1 MKDDA
6 LQVRRVERI
15 HGRGVARR
23 HRNADL
29 HPCGGGEITR
39 VLAER
44 LGRGEAARECRD
56 LESFAR
62 VGQYYVGQIRGRYWL
77 RRIDPEVE
85 VPAGELRRAVAEI
98 YEVDLGVPAAAGRG
112 VPVQSQRVRRREE
125 RVRVDRQ
132 PPV

>member
-6 LQVRRVERI
+6 LQVRRIERV
-15 HGRGVARR
+15 HRRGVQRR

-29 HPCGGGEITR
+29 HPGRGGKITR

-62 VGQYYVGQIRGRYWL
+62 VGQYYVRQIRGRYWL
-77 RRIDPEVE
+77 RRVDPEVE

-98 YEVDLGVPAAAGRG
+98 HEVDLGVPAA
-112 VPVQSQRVRRREE
+112 PRRR
-125 RVRVDRQ
+125 V
-132 PPV
+132 